1 MEHLSIIGGRL
12 LGKKSVAGFLLGL
25 LGLCCPFSLSAEK
38 LDTTFVLDIDMT
50 IDTTPCYQIHYSG
63 AGIATS
69 VSMINDDNNLGYD
82 RINIGRVT
90 DENGSFKKQLLYLH
104 LDRFDRWR
112 EIEDFSDL
120 TTILE
125 DIQYYHEVTRY
136 NYQFYPN
143 GMLKRIDVQFENAD
157 RDSVYYCFSPD
168 GYLSKIKGYIF
179 YGTEME
185 GCCHPLEV
193 EHFYNIEKVFDSY
206 GHITSW
212 KETIGDFETHNDD
225 AFYENTYDQNGKL
238 ISTTSTMELDSQPY
252 SNYVAYSQ
260 YYYEQNR
267 LVKIIRYD
275 VDGTVWDSTLYL
287 YGEYPHVYES
297 YLLSLEFKVNST
309 FQSVDSF
316 SYDKYEYDLS
326 DSLFYTENFYRYYT
340 NYTTSEG
347 ASVSKSYDLKTNIMT
362 LTVFGADYG
371 CNPSNK
377 HVYRIKHKKPESY
390 LTELTMANMI
400 VDSFSKEKYMY
411 DFSDYY
417 HYQFYSKDRMDL
429 LRSPSVFEMSLS
441 DLRSISWST
450 SPEAVVETSYDGLTG
465 VASIK
470 VIGADFKFDSTNYHV
485 YSFLTRKIDSVFLTE
500 LKVNRKEIKDFSP
513 RKYEYEL
520 IGLPIGTNS
529 PGSVID
535 YSMFDYNYD
544 DHFIYEKIFSDS
556 LHTYTINIQL
566 KGDENVTSNYSILF
580 RPYIKSMSMNE
591 KPIPEFS
598 ADRFDYVI
606 DEEYSSDN
614 FKYEIDRYTSGG
626 QCVKESFDNTTGVL
640 TLTARYETGDTTLK
654 TVYKIQF
661 RPSDGV
667 SDVLG
672 EYVSLYTVDKTICV
686 DGAEEP
692 VYVYDLMGVL
702 LGTGKGDEVRI
713 PMKMAG
719 VYVVRVGG
727 RAVKALVE

>member
-50 IDTTPCYQIHYSG
+50 IDTTPCYQIHYDKN
-63 AGIATS
+63 GIVTS
-69 VSMINDDNNLGYD
+69 FRTINDDNNLGYD

-90 DENGSFKKQLLYLH
+90 DENGSFQKQLLYLH

-179 YGTEME
+179 YGTEKE

-193 EHFYNIEKVFDSY
+193 EHFYNIEKLFDSY
-206 GHITSW
+206 GHLTSLI
-212 KETIGDFETHNDD
+212 EYENDD
-225 AFYENTYDQNGKL
+225 HNHYNDDYYEYTYGQNGNL
-238 ISTTSTMELDSQPY
+238 ISTTSTKYLDSE
-252 SNYVAYSQ
+252 Q

-267 LVKIIRYD
+267 LVKSISYYK
-275 VDGTVWDSTLYL
+275 DGSVRDSTLYL

-316 SYDKYEYDLS
+316 SYDKYEYDFS
-326 DSLFYTENFYRYYT
+326 DSLFYTKDFYRYYT

-347 ASVSKSYDLKTNIMT
+347 ASVNESYDLKTNIMT

-390 LTELTMANMI
+390 LTELKIDNMI
-400 VDSFSKEKYMY
+400 IDSFSMGKYLY
-411 DFSDYY
+411 DLSGFY
-417 HYQFYSKDRMDL
+417 HYDFYSKDRMDL

-513 RKYEYEL
+513 RKYEYES
-520 IGLPIGTNS
+520 IGEPIGTNP
-529 PGSVID
+529 PGSAINYSILD
-535 YSMFDYNYD
+535 YIYD
-544 DHFIYEKIFSDS
+544 NHFIYEKIYSDS
-556 LHTYTINIQL
+556 LHTCTINLQL
-566 KGDENVTSNYSILF
+566 KGDENVSSSYSILF

-606 DEEYSSDN
+606 DEEYSPDN

-661 RPSDGV
+661 LPSDGV

-672 EYVSLYTVDKTICV
+672 EHITLYTVDKTICV

-719 VYVVRVGG
+719 VYVVRIGG

>member
-50 IDTTPCYQIHYSG
+50 IDTTPCYQIHYDKN
-63 AGIATS
+63 GIVTS
-69 VSMINDDNNLGYD
+69 FRMINDDNNLGYD

-90 DENGSFKKQLLYLH
+90 DENGSFQKQLLYLH

-125 DIQYYHEVTRY
+125 DIQYNHEVSRY
-136 NYQFYPN
+136 DYQFYPN
-143 GMLKRIDVQFENAD
+143 GMLKKIDVRFEDAD

-179 YGTEME
+179 YGTEKE

-193 EHFYNIEKVFDSY
+193 EHFYNIEKLFDSY
-206 GHITSW
+206 GHLTSLI
-212 KETIGDFETHNDD
+212 EYENDD
-225 AFYENTYDQNGKL
+225 HNHYNDDYYEYTYGQNGNL
-238 ISTTSTMELDSQPY
+238 ISTTSTNYLDSE
-252 SNYVAYSQ
+252 Q

-267 LVKIIRYD
+267 LVKSISYYK
-275 VDGTVWDSTLYL
+275 DGSVRDSTLYL

-316 SYDKYEYDLS
+316 SYDKYEYDFS
-326 DSLFYTENFYRYYT
+326 DSLFYTKDFYRYYT

-347 ASVSKSYDLKTNIMT
+347 ASVNESYDFKTNIMT
-362 LTVFGADYG
+362 LTVFGADYD

-390 LTELTMANMI
+390 LTELKIDNMI
-400 VDSFSKEKYMY
+400 IDSFSMGKYLY
-411 DFSDYY
+411 DLSGFY
-417 HYQFYSKDRMDL
+417 HYDFYSKDRMDL

-513 RKYEYEL
+513 RKYEYES
-520 IGLPIGTNS
+520 IGEPIGTNP
-529 PGSVID
+529 PGSAINYSILD
-535 YSMFDYNYD
+535 YIYD
-544 DHFIYEKIFSDS
+544 NHFIYEKIYSDS
-556 LHTYTINIQL
+556 LHTCTINLQL
-566 KGDENVTSNYSILF
+566 KGDENVSSSYSILF

-606 DEEYSSDN
+606 DEEYSPDN
-614 FKYEIDRYTSGG
+614 FEYEINRYTPEG
-626 QCVKESFDNTTGVL
+626 QCVKESYDNTTGVL

-661 RPSDGV
+661 LPSDGV

-672 EYVSLYTVDKTICV
+672 EHITLYTVDKTICV

-719 VYVVRVGG
+719 VYVVRIGG
-727 RAVKALVE
+727 RAVKVLVE

>member
-50 IDTTPCYQIHYSG
+50 IDTTPCYQIRYDKN
-63 AGIATS
+63 GIVTS
-69 VSMINDDNNLGYD
+69 FRTINDDNNLGYD

-90 DENGSFKKQLLYLH
+90 DENGSFQKQLLYLH
-104 LDRFDRWR
+104 LDRFNRWR

-125 DIQYYHEVTRY
+125 HIYYNHNVSRY
-136 NYQFYPN
+136 DNQFYPN
-143 GMLKRIDVQFENAD
+143 GMLKKIDVQFENAD

-179 YGTEME
+179 YGTEKE

-193 EHFYNIEKVFDSY
+193 EQFYNIEKLFDSY
-206 GHITSW
+206 GHLTSLI
-212 KETIGDFETHNDD
+212 E
-225 AFYENTYDQNGKL
+225 YENGDHNHYHDDYYEYTYGQNGNL
-238 ISTTSTMELDSQPY
+238 ISTTSTKYLDSE
-252 SNYVAYSQ
+252 Q

-267 LVKIIRYD
+267 LVKSISYYK
-275 VDGTVWDSTLYL
+275 DGSVRDSTLYL

-316 SYDKYEYDLS
+316 SYDKYEYDFS
-326 DSLFYTENFYRYYT
+326 DSLFYTKDFYRYYT

-347 ASVSKSYDLKTNIMT
+347 ASVNESYDLKTNIMT

-390 LTELTMANMI
+390 LTELKIDNMI
-400 VDSFSKEKYMY
+400 IDSFSMGKYLY
-411 DFSDYY
+411 DLSGFY
-417 HYQFYSKDRMDL
+417 HYDFYSKNRMDL

-450 SPEAVVETSYDGLTG
+450 SPDAVVETSYDGLTG

-500 LKVNRKEIKDFSP
+500 LKINRKEIKDFSP
-513 RKYEYEL
+513 RKYEYES
-520 IGLPIGTNS
+520 IGEPIGTNP
-529 PGSVID
+529 PGSAINYSILD
-535 YSMFDYNYD
+535 YKYD
-544 DHFIYEKIFSDS
+544 NHFIYEKIYSDS
-556 LHTYTINIQL
+556 LHTCTINLQL
-566 KGDENVTSNYSILF
+566 KGDENVSSSYSILF

-606 DEEYSSDN
+606 DEEYSPDN
-614 FKYEIDRYTSGG
+614 FKYEINRYTPEG
-626 QCVKESFDNTTGVL
+626 QCVKESYDNTTGVL